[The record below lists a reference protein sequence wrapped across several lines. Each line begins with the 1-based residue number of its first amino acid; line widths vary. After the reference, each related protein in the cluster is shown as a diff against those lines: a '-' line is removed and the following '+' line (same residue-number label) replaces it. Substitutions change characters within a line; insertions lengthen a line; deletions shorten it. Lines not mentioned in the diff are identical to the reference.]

1 MKIHQPSPDL
11 LIVESLDN
19 GFTKLCLVGFLL
31 MLVIGVFQ
39 LYRQPLGWESEQVHG
54 ALAGCGFFA
63 LLFVLFFERVRF
75 VFDRR
80 IKLIVWRRR
89 RALRAKGGEVTFSSV
104 VRILVNVP
112 IGDQGHPP
120 NRQIILKLKE
130 GVLPL
135 TVTTTTDVD
144 DVQLHLAERLR
155 QFMGEDPREPA
166 QSAIDEAIAAGQI
179 IQAVKLLREHDG
191 LSLLDA
197 KLRVSEI
204 EEELRSR

>member
-1 MKIHQPSPDL
+1 MEIHQPSSDL
-11 LIVESLDN
+11 LIVESRDS
-19 GFTKLCLVGFLL
+19 GFTKLCLVGFVL
-31 MLVIGVFQ
+31 MSMIGAFQ

-54 ALAGCGFFA
+54 SLAGCGFFA

-75 VFDRR
+75 AFDRR
-80 IKLIVWRRR
+80 LKLIVWRRR
-89 RALRAKGGEVTFSSV
+89 RALRAKGGEVPFSSV
-104 VRILVNVP
+104 VRILVSVP

-135 TVTTTTDVD
+135 TLTTTTDVD

-155 QFMGEDPREPA
+155 QFMGEDPRDPA
-166 QSAIDEAIAAGQI
+166 AASIEEAIAAGQI
-179 IQAVKLLREHDG
+179 IQAVKLLREQEG
-191 LSLLDA
+191 MSLTEA

-204 EEELRSR
+204 EEELEPR